1 MSGRPLLAGAAVLA
15 AVLCATG
22 CSAPAGSPAG
32 PSAPDAVV
40 APMPSADEFVSAI
53 VATRSMGTADV
64 VVDVTE
70 ESASGTVRLQ
80 ARGPAVL
87 PRGRADLTWTG
98 QGTFRELVND
108 QAIFTQRQPPDG
120 PWIRTTYP
128 GTTATS
134 GYADTLRGLSVL
146 RDVTA
151 EGSESLGGVKTS
163 RYAGWLPATQPELQA
178 LGLSADEANQAVD
191 SHPNGRVAVTVW
203 LDSRSHIVQVA
214 RDFVPS
220 APGDPQ
226 VRAVTTLQDFSVLL
240 NLNSPRDNVQDAS
253 SD

>member
-1 MSGRPLLAGAAVLA
+1 MTTPSTRTGAALLACLALASCSAPGVASPTPSSTGQAIAIMPSANDFTSAVTATRSLGTATVDVRVELSGSDGPKRWHAIGAAVL
-15 AVLCATG
+15 T
-22 CSAPAGSPAG
+22 
-32 PSAPDAVV
+32 
-40 APMPSADEFVSAI
+40 
-53 VATRSMGTADV
+53 
-64 VVDVTE
+64 
-70 ESASGTVRLQ
+70 
-80 ARGPAVL
+80 
-87 PRGRADLTWTG
+87 RGRADLTWTSES
-98 QGTFRELVND
+98 GTFRELVND

-163 RYAGWLPATQPELQA
+163 RYSGWLPATQPELQA